1 MGKCGT
7 FSTERIFDIQP
18 RRILSTERCLSTRT
32 RLFRCCLS
40 RASGLS
46 SENRPYRSQHVLSA
60 VRYNS
65 QGFEQHLTSALNSED
80 SGRITAMSETWTQAY
95 TPCFSVLFMQQ
106 TFPKFFLIRAHT
118 RPK

>member
-1 MGKCGT
+1 

-32 RLFRCCLS
+32 RLFPCCLS

-65 QGFEQHLTSALNSED
+65 QGFEHNLTSALNSED
-80 SGRITAMSETWTQAY
+80 SGRITAMSETWTRLY
-95 TPCFSVLFMQQ
+95 PMLFCAFYA
-106 TFPKFFLIRAHT
+106 TNPS
-118 RPK
+118 